1 MKRIVSLAVCLLLVL
16 SLAVSA
22 VGANNATATIASA
35 NAKPGE
41 TVTVKITLSNS
52 EPLKSIL
59 IRPSYD
65 NSVVEMLSGEWLIS
79 GMMAEPWSEEFGDAS
94 IAFNNNEDVN
104 GAIFEMTFRIKP
116 SATVT
121 QTTIQAEEFTAKAK
135 AADNSENDVPI
146 TVVSGTITIQ
156 QTHTH
161 TLIATAAKAATC
173 TEDGNIAFWYCS
185 GCGKYFSDANAE
197 HEITQAQ
204 TVVPTLGHDWGE
216 WTESK
221 AAKCTEKGEEKRVCK
236 RDGNHT
242 ETRETEALGHDY
254 VAVVTAPTC
263 TENGY
268 TTYTCSRCDDS
279 YTTDETEALGHDWG
293 EWTKSKAAKCTEKG
307 EEKRVCKRDGNH
319 TETRETE
326 ALGHDYVAVV
336 TVPTCT
342 ENGYT
347 TYTCS
352 RCSDSYTSDET
363 AALGHDWGEW
373 VRTKDP
379 TETEPGE
386 ETRTCKRDPDHT
398 ETREIP
404 PLDHTHN
411 LTATA
416 AKAANCTES
425 GNIAYWYCSGC
436 GKYFSDEA
444 AEHEIDQEETVVAAL
459 GHDWGEW
466 TVSKAATCT
475 EQGEETRTCKRDA
488 THTETRETDAL
499 GHDWGEWVDN
509 GDGTETHVC
518 KRDETHTETREKGHE
533 HIPGET
539 VRENETE
546 AKCVTAGGYDEVVYC
561 TECKEELSR
570 VHKTIPALGH
580 DWSAWSIIKE
590 ATTEETGLKQRSCKR
605 CDQVESREIA
615 KLPTQN
621 DNEPTPTAEP
631 LPFTDLA
638 ENAWYLD
645 AVRFAWENGL
655 MQGVSDT
662 RFCPDAGATRAMFVT
677 VLYREAGEPEVGAS
691 SFADAPAGAWY
702 AKAVAWAEREG
713 FITGYEDGLFHP
725 EVELTRQQ
733 LALILW
739 RMAGSPRVEERET
752 GASSWAAEA
761 MSWAAE
767 TGLLQG
773 DGTEYL
779 PKKATTRAE
788 LAEILYRYLRK

>member
-236 RDGNHT
+236 RDGTHT

-386 ETRTCKRDPDHT
+386 ETRTCKRDPD
-398 ETREIP
+398 
-404 PLDHTHN
+404 
-411 LTATA
+411 
-416 AKAANCTES
+416 
-425 GNIAYWYCSGC
+425 
-436 GKYFSDEA
+436 
-444 AEHEIDQEETVVAAL
+444 
-459 GHDWGEW
+459 
-466 TVSKAATCT
+466 
-475 EQGEETRTCKRDA
+475 
-488 THTETRETDAL
+488 
-499 GHDWGEWVDN
+499 
-509 GDGTETHVC
+509 
-518 KRDETHTETREKGHE
+518 
-533 HIPGET
+533 
-539 VRENETE
+539 
-546 AKCVTAGGYDEVVYC
+546 
-561 TECKEELSR
+561 
-570 VHKTIPALGH
+570 
-580 DWSAWSIIKE
+580 
-590 ATTEETGLKQRSCKR
+590 
-605 CDQVESREIA
+605 
-615 KLPTQN
+615 
-621 DNEPTPTAEP
+621 
-631 LPFTDLA
+631 
-638 ENAWYLD
+638 
-645 AVRFAWENGL
+645 
-655 MQGVSDT
+655 
-662 RFCPDAGATRAMFVT
+662 
-677 VLYREAGEPEVGAS
+677 
-691 SFADAPAGAWY
+691 
-702 AKAVAWAEREG
+702 
-713 FITGYEDGLFHP
+713 
-725 EVELTRQQ
+725 
-733 LALILW
+733 
-739 RMAGSPRVEERET
+739 
-752 GASSWAAEA
+752 
-761 MSWAAE
+761 
-767 TGLLQG
+767 
-773 DGTEYL
+773 
-779 PKKATTRAE
+779 
-788 LAEILYRYLRK
+788 